1 MANNYTSATTL
12 VTGVVGDKNDTIIQA
27 VDDDGSSSSSS
38 SDSDSEGMERVPL
51 TSSSHHTRTSSSSSH
66 PAAAVDHHKPP
77 MMVLA
82 QLLSLTMGML
92 VARASFAVMKTTDS
106 AILGHVST
114 AALEASSVSDMYTG
128 CTGVLAQ
135 GGVLGTF
142 VSQAM
147 GASNPKLAGAW
158 LQVALVV
165 TLSLSVPVAMLW
177 TVTGPATRGLFGA
190 SNHIANMA
198 SYYAIVLATALPG
211 RAAFTAVAQYFGAQR
226 IVKPVSEAGIVGA
239 SLNLLVGLPV
249 VLAPLHLG
257 FAACPWVTSLVTYV
271 QLAYL
276 LYTAVH
282 RQKLHATSWPGW
294 DVRAHV
300 TRERMFEFLKLFV
313 PASLSLASDFWRV
326 AVIGIFASKLGAVE
340 VAVFNTSYR
349 LLWLSL
355 IFIGCLAS
363 AASIL
368 AGQAVG
374 AADQHTFHRVLKV
387 SAAFAIS
394 ILAVAGALLV
404 SMPDTIA
411 RIFTNDADVLA
422 LFRASRFSLA
432 AFLIFMNGSVFL
444 ESIAGALALQRKTFV
459 AGLIGS
465 WAGQVPGAALAVF
478 CFERSLP
485 SLYAGAACGYILLC
499 VLLAGIIYRAEWDAV
514 VADAQRRS
522 ETKTTMELGSG
533 GGDDGDDDG
542 GGVNE
547 L

>member
-1 MANNYTSATTL
+1 
-12 VTGVVGDKNDTIIQA
+12 
-27 VDDDGSSSSSS
+27 
-38 SDSDSEGMERVPL
+38 
-51 TSSSHHTRTSSSSSH
+51 
-66 PAAAVDHHKPP
+66 

-82 QLLSLTMGML
+82 QLLSLTIGML

-282 RQKLHATSWPGW
+282 RQKLHAG
-294 DVRAHV
+294 D
-300 TRERMFEFLKLFV
+300 E
-313 PASLSLASDFWRV
+313 
-326 AVIGIFASKLGAVE
+326 
-340 VAVFNTSYR
+340 
-349 LLWLSL
+349 
-355 IFIGCLAS
+355 
-363 AASIL
+363 
-368 AGQAVG
+368 
-374 AADQHTFHRVLKV
+374 
-387 SAAFAIS
+387 
-394 ILAVAGALLV
+394 
-404 SMPDTIA
+404 
-411 RIFTNDADVLA
+411 
-422 LFRASRFSLA
+422 
-432 AFLIFMNGSVFL
+432 
-444 ESIAGALALQRKTFV
+444 
-459 AGLIGS
+459 
-465 WAGQVPGAALAVF
+465 
-478 CFERSLP
+478 
-485 SLYAGAACGYILLC
+485 
-499 VLLAGIIYRAEWDAV
+499 
-514 VADAQRRS
+514 RRS
-522 ETKTTMELGSG
+522 CD
-533 GGDDGDDDG
+533 GGDDKHARRFLWRRSRSRSRILRSRS
-542 GGVNE
+542 VHLPNM